1 MKSLNLFINEELNQN
16 TDFKDELS
24 VLLQGLNDN
33 SDFDGIAE
41 FIIKGTEKNANRK
54 LDQDELDKAKEIIV
68 KHLKD
73 MVPVF
78 KEIKQLQENPSI
90 KMLFKFPKL
99 VKQQKKILNS
109 LNDELTKI
117 KNA

>member
-16 TDFKDELS
+16 TDFKEELS

-41 FIIKGTEKNANRK
+41 FIIKSTEKNADRK

-73 MVPVF
+73 MVPLF

-99 VKQQKKILNS
+99 VKRQKKILNS

-117 KNA
+117 KNS

>member
-41 FIIKGTEKNANRK
+41 FIIKNTEKK
-54 LDQDELDKAKEIIV
+54 C
-68 KHLKD
+68 
-73 MVPVF
+73 
-78 KEIKQLQENPSI
+78 
-90 KMLFKFPKL
+90 
-99 VKQQKKILNS
+99 
-109 LNDELTKI
+109 
-117 KNA
+117 

>member
-16 TDFKDELS
+16 ADFKDELS
-24 VLLQGLNDN
+24 VLLQSLNDN
-33 SDFDGIAE
+33 SDFDSIADS
-41 FIIKGTEKNANRK
+41 IIKSTEENAGRK

-78 KEIKQLQENPSI
+78 KEIKQLQE
-90 KMLFKFPKL
+90 
-99 VKQQKKILNS
+99 IL
-109 LNDELTKI
+109 
-117 KNA
+117 

>member
-33 SDFDGIAE
+33 SDFDSIADS
-41 FIIKGTEKNANRK
+41 IIKSTEENTGRK
-54 LDQDELDKAKEIIV
+54 LDQDKLYKAKEFIV

-73 MVPVF
+73 IVPLF
-78 KEIKQLQENPSI
+78 KEIKQLQE
-90 KMLFKFPKL
+90 
-99 VKQQKKILNS
+99 IL
-109 LNDELTKI
+109 
-117 KNA
+117 

>member
-1 MKSLNLFINEELNQN
+1 MKALNLFINEELNSN
-16 TDFKDELS
+16 TNFKDELS

-41 FIIKGTEKNANRK
+41 FIIKSIEENASRK
-54 LDQDELDKAKEIIV
+54 LDQEKNDKAKEIIV
-68 KHLKD
+68 KHLKN

-90 KMLFKFPKL
+90 KMVFKFPKL